1 MWTDIEP
8 GMLDEQVDVRI
19 DDQVIMRLQ
28 RGRAHNAEWRKKREA
43 RKKAGRGVKKNDF
56 GGERR

>member
-1 MWTDIEP
+1 MQHL

-28 RGRAHNAEWRKKREA
+28 RGRAHCAEWSKKHEA
-43 RKKAGRGVKKNDF
+43 QAKKKAAAA
-56 GGERR
+56 